1 MLTETSLTE
10 MQRTK
15 RMIQMEQ
22 NIQELWNNNKGE
34 ERQKGGEEIFKRI
47 MIENCPKLII
57 SAKPQIQEAQRI
69 WLLHVMLLLIHPTIM
84 VRLTMWADYGDDAHY
99 S

>member
-1 MLTETSLTE
+1 MTENFS
-10 MQRTK
+10 R
-15 RMIQMEQ
+15 
-22 NIQELWNNNKGE
+22 
-34 ERQKGGEEIFKRI
+34 F
-47 MIENCPKLII
+47 I
-57 SAKPQIQEAQRI
+57 SDTNKPQIQEAQRI

>member
-15 RMIQMEQ
+15 RMIQTEQ
-22 NIQELWNNNKGE
+22 NIQELWNNNKDE

-57 SAKPQIQEAQRI
+57 SAKPQIQEAQRTSSRI
-69 WLLHVMLLLIHPTIM
+69 ISSPLPQEYRFPRWL
-84 VRLTMWADYGDDAHY
+84 R
-99 S
+99 

>member
-10 MQRTK
+10 TQRTK
-15 RMIQMEQ
+15 RMIQTEQ

-34 ERQKGGEEIFKRI
+34 ERQKRGEEIFKRI

-57 SAKPQIQEAQRI
+57 SAKPQIQEAQRTPGKI
-69 WLLHVMLLLIHPTIM
+69 KLKKSTPRYIIF
-84 VRLTMWADYGDDAHY
+84 RLQN
-99 S
+99 SRV

>member
-1 MLTETSLTE
+1 
-10 MQRTK
+10 
-15 RMIQMEQ
+15 MEQ

-57 SAKPQIQEAQRI
+57 SAKPQIQEAQRTPGKI
-69 WLLHVMLLLIHPTIM
+69 KLKKSTPRYSIF
-84 VRLTMWADYGDDAHY
+84 RLQKIKEKEKKKIFLRCRRKKPYL
-99 S
+99 